1 MTDQLPTDQQPPQR
15 TSHKKVLV
23 WCGVVIVCMSA
34 FPFASIPLYNAFCN
48 WTGLNG
54 KVDLSAPASLSTRV
68 RDTAK
73 QRTINVEFVADA
85 SLDLPWTLK
94 PEVTQMKVNLG
105 ESTRINFYAEN
116 TSSRDIIARAVP
128 SVSPGQGSPHFKK
141 TQCFCFDNI
150 QLKAGEKLEM
160 PVVFYLD
167 ENFPNDIAT
176 VTLAYTVF
184 DVTDK
189 VEVVAAPHSAATQN
203 L

>member
-1 MTDQLPTDQQPPQR
+1 MTDQLPTDQPTQR
-15 TSHKKVLV
+15 VSHKKLLV
-23 WCGVVIVCMSA
+23 RCGAVIVCMSA

-54 KVDLSAPASLSTRV
+54 KIDLSAPANMSSRV
-68 RDTAK
+68 RDHSGK
-73 QRTINVEFVADA
+73 ERTVTVEFVADA
-85 SLDLPWTLK
+85 SLNLPWTLK

-105 ESTRINFYAEN
+105 ESAHINFYAEN
-116 TSSRDIIARAVP
+116 TSSRNIIARAVP
-128 SVSPGQGSPHFKK
+128 SVSPGQGSPYFKK

-167 ENFPNDIAT
+167 ENFPGDIAT
-176 VTLAYTVF
+176 VTLAYKVF

-189 VEVVAAPHSAATQN
+189 VEVVTAPPSVATQN

>member
-1 MTDQLPTDQQPPQR
+1 MNDQLPTEQQQAPQR
-15 TSHKKVLV
+15 ISHKKALV

-34 FPFASIPLYNAFCN
+34 FPFASIPLYNAFCS

-54 KVDLSAPASLSTRV
+54 KVDISAPATMSRV
-68 RDTAK
+68 RDLAK
-73 QRTINVEFVADA
+73 QRTINVEFVSDA
-85 SLDLPWTLK
+85 SLSLPWTLK
-94 PEVTQMKVNLG
+94 PEVTQMKVKVG
-105 ESTRINFYAEN
+105 ESTRVNFYAEN

-128 SVSPGQGSPHFKK
+128 SVSPGEGGPHFKK

-189 VEVVAAPHSAATQN
+189 VEVVAAPHAAATRN

>member
-1 MTDQLPTDQQPPQR
+1 MSDQQQNDQPPAPV
-15 TSHKKVLV
+15 SHKKILV
-23 WCGVVIVCMSA
+23 RCGVVIVLMAA
-34 FPFASIPLYNAFCN
+34 FPFASIPLYQAFCN

-54 KVDLSAPASLSTRV
+54 KIDLSSPADMSVRV
-68 RDTAK
+68 RDLSK
-73 QRTINVEFVADA
+73 QRSIMVEFVADA
-85 SLDLPWTLK
+85 SPDLPWTLR
-94 PEVTQMKVNLG
+94 PEITQMKVNLG

-116 TSSRDIIARAVP
+116 TSSRNIVARAVP

-167 ENFPNDIAT
+167 ENFPGDIAT
-176 VTLAYTVF
+176 VTLAYKVF

-189 VEVVAAPHSAATQN
+189 VEVVAAPPEQPTQS

>member
-1 MTDQLPTDQQPPQR
+1 MSDQQQKDQLPALV
-15 TSHKKVLV
+15 SHKKILV
-23 WCGVVIVCMSA
+23 RCCVVVVCMAA
-34 FPFASIPLYNAFCN
+34 FPFASIPLYNAFCK
-48 WTGLNG
+48 WTGING
-54 KVDLSAPASLSTRV
+54 KVDLSAPAAMSSRV
-68 RDTAK
+68 RDHSTK
-73 QRTINVEFVADA
+73 ERTITVEFVADA

-94 PEVTQMKVNLG
+94 PEVSQVKINLG

-116 TSSRDIIARAVP
+116 TSSRNIVARAVP
-128 SVSPGQGSPHFKK
+128 SVSPGEGGSHFKK

-167 ENFPNDIAT
+167 ENFPGDIAT

-189 VEVVAAPHSAATQN
+189 VEVVAAPSGQPIQN

>member
-15 TSHKKVLV
+15 ISHKKLLV
-23 WCGVVIVCMSA
+23 RCGIVVVCMSA
-34 FPFASIPLYNAFCN
+34 FPYASIPLYRAFCN

-54 KVDLSAPASLSTRV
+54 KIDLSAPAHALTRV
-68 RDTAK
+68 RDVSK
-73 QRTINVEFVADA
+73 ERTITVEFVADA

-94 PEVTQMKVNLG
+94 PEVTQMKVKVG
-105 ESTRINFYAEN
+105 DSTRVNFYAEN
-116 TSSRDIIARAVP
+116 TSSRNIIARAVP
-128 SVSPGQGSPHFKK
+128 SISPGQGGPYFKK

-150 QLKAGEKLEM
+150 QLKAGEKMEM

-167 ENFPNDIAT
+167 ENFPDDIST

-184 DVTDK
+184 DVTDRVK
-189 VEVVAAPHSAATQN
+189 VVAAPRSAATQN